1 MTNAHEPKQPASFA
15 LKFAPCP
22 DDALH
27 PVQPIDTLAVRIS
40 VAARISGIGR
50 TKLYELIKDGHIE
63 AFKVGTATLVP
74 VESLR
79 GFLNG
84 LRRKQPSSDSLSRSD
99 S

>member
-1 MTNAHEPKQPASFA
+1 MTNAHEPKRSVTFA
-15 LKFAPCP
+15 PTLAPCP
-22 DDALH
+22 TDVVL
-27 PVQPIDTLAVRIS
+27 PVQPLDTIAVRIS